1 MTRAVLVGIDGS
13 PESLAAARW
22 AATESVLRSVPLH
35 LVHAWEW
42 SPAAS
47 ASVPTSE
54 TQRHWAGRIL
64 RTAVEQLRSSHPELR
79 PTHEQISD
87 SPVAALLAA
96 AENAEVL
103 VLGSRGLSGMA
114 GFVTGSVALRVVA
127 HAPRPVVL
135 VRSERHTGAHSSP
148 DVLRPTGAPHS
159 SDVVAGIDLT
169 HSCDEVIE
177 FAFEAALVRG
187 VGLHVVHGYTL
198 PSSYAIAAGGG
209 TLIDDSGLVREREY
223 ALSTV
228 LEPWREKSPD
238 VAVRASSVSGQ
249 AVAHLVEAAAD
260 APMLVIGRR
269 ERTSPLGM
277 HLGSVAHGVIHHAA
291 CPVAVVPHA

>member
-1 MTRAVLVGIDGS
+1 MVSR
-13 PESLAAARW
+13 P
-22 AATESVLRSVPLH
+22 SV
-35 LVHAWEW
+35 
-42 SPAAS
+42 
-47 ASVPTSE
+47 SVPTSE

-64 RTAVEQLRSSHPELR
+64 RTAVEQLRSSHPGLR

-103 VLGSRGLSGMA
+103 VLGSRGLSGVA

-223 ALSTV
+223 ALNTV

-269 ERTSPLGM
+269 ERTSPSECIWGLW
-277 HLGSVAHGVIHHAA
+277 LTA
-291 CPVAVVPHA
+291 

>member
-1 MTRAVLVGIDGS
+1 MARAVTVGIDGS

-42 SPAAS
+42 SPAPS
-47 ASVPTSE
+47 ASVPTTE

-64 RTAVEQLRSSHPELR
+64 RAAVEQLGKSNPELQ
-79 PTHEQISD
+79 PTSEQISE

-96 AENAEVL
+96 SENSEIL
-103 VLGSRGLSGMA
+103 VLGSRGLSAMS

-127 HAPRPVVL
+127 QAPRPVGL
-135 VRSERHTGAHSSP
+135 VRSEGRTAVHSP
-148 DVLRPTGAPHS
+148 PRALRPTGASGS
-159 SDVVAGIDLT
+159 SDVVVGVDLA
-169 HSCDEVIE
+169 HSCDEVMG
-177 FAFEAALVRG
+177 FAFEAARVRG

-198 PSSYAIAAGGG
+198 PSSYAIAAGAG
-209 TLIDDSGLVREREY
+209 TVIDDSWLAREREY
-223 ALSTV
+223 ALSTAV
-228 LEPWREKSPD
+228 DPWRDKNPD
-238 VAVRASSVSGQ
+238 VAVRASSVLGQ
-249 AVAHLVEAAAD
+249 PVAHLVEESVG

-277 HLGSVAHGVIHHAA
+277 HLGSVAHGVMHHAA
-291 CPVAVVPHA
+291 CPVAVVPHS